1 MRAPDEE
8 VAMSTHE
15 KSFALETPVFSVG
28 DVLSLRLPVGTPGP
42 DGKPVL
48 RPAVVASVSDS
59 LGETTYELVPAAMG
73 DDLPAHE
80 TDITARAR
88 GADGSETPPLR
99 FVTALG
105 LKVCASAPV
114 MADTR
119 RRAGRLPAQAHAA
132 LVADNARRAASRAA
146 HLAARRARA
155 AARHA
160 DRKKARR

>member
-48 RPAVVASVSDS
+48 RPAVVASVGDC
-59 LGETTYELVPAAMG
+59 LGETTYELVPAAVG
-73 DDLPAHE
+73 DDLPAHG
-80 TDITARAR
+80 TDITARMC
-88 GADGSETPPLR
+88 GADGSETAVR
-99 FVTALG
+99 FAPNLS

-114 MADTR
+114 LSDTR
-119 RRAGRLPAQAHAA
+119 RRSGRLPAQAHAA
-132 LVADNARRAASRAA
+132 IVADNARRAASRAA
-146 HLAARRARA
+146 
-155 AARHA
+155 ARHA
-160 DRKKARR
+160 DRKKSRR